1 MNTTMTIKQVAD
13 MYNVS
18 TKTIKRK
25 FKKLNLGIN
34 TSSLLYPNDLQ
45 KIVAVLGE
53 PDHKQQ
59 LSTIKGETSSLHLN
73 K

>member
-1 MNTTMTIKQVAD
+1 MTIKQVAD